1 MNEVRFRSA
10 SKEDQEFLWHA
21 LFLAVSVPPDT
32 PQPKP
37 EVIKL
42 PELAK
47 YAENWMSR
55 PGDLGFIAT
64 VNGRQIGV
72 AWIREWSDSDHGY
85 GYVNST
91 IPELSISFLPE
102 YRAKGFGTILLEL
115 LLQEVSKRY
124 DAASLSV
131 ASYNPAKRL
140 YERFGFQIHG
150 EIQNDSFT
158 MVKWF

>member
-1 MNEVRFRSA
+1 MNRSGDSRALLMDRQPSPPGYAKRSVSQIKVMNEVRFRSA

-102 YRAKGFGTILLEL
+102 YRAKGFGTILLVL
-115 LLQEVSKRY
+115 SK
-124 DAASLSV
+124 
-131 ASYNPAKRL
+131 
-140 YERFGFQIHG
+140 I
-150 EIQNDSFT
+150 
-158 MVKWF
+158 